1 MADLGIAASP
11 AWLIE
16 DDLRSGKIQEILP
29 DFAPPPVE
37 INAVYPSARHVSA
50 KVRAFTEFLKTEFEK
65 IPAVRVR

>member
-11 AWLIE
+11 VWWIQE
-16 DDLRSGKIQEILP
+16 DLKAGEVQEILR

-65 IPAVRVR
+65 IPALRVR